1 MTDNNTPLV
10 SVIVPVYN
18 AEKYLNRCV
27 DSILSQTMTDFELLL
42 IDDGSKDDSGRI
54 CDEYSEKDARVRVF
68 HKPNGG
74 VSSARNLGLDNAEG
88 KWITF
93 CDADDVVLPSWLS
106 NFIDNACDSV
116 DYVVQG
122 FLTDK
127 TMFESDDIEFTNR
140 RKFSFSFE
148 GTMEDGL
155 LLMSKNTMLGYV
167 WCKLFRYS
175 IIKQFGVSFN
185 EAYNYQ
191 EDIIFNLSYLQHC
204 KKIKSIDDAG
214 YCYFVPDWG
223 SKYTDKANFFELNR
237 DKYLLTQNIF
247 GDKINSLTSYHLSAY
262 VASLFL
268 LFKKNVAGRRSRL
281 IEFRKKVGVNVL
293 RSKVFFVTKW
303 AIFLDFTYLISPI
316 VIWLHTRMKN
326 IPELE

>member
-18 AEKYLNRCV
+18 VEKYLNRCV
-27 DSILSQTMTDFELLL
+27 DSILSQMMTDFELLL
-42 IDDGSKDDSGRI
+42 IDDGSKDNSGRI
-54 CDEYSEKDARVRVF
+54 CDEYAEKDARVRVF

-74 VSSARNLGLDNAEG
+74 VSSARNLGLDNAIG

-122 FLTDK
+122 FLADK
-127 TMFESDDIEFTNR
+127 TMSKSDDIEFTNR
-140 RKFSFSFE
+140 SKFSFSFE

-155 LLMSKNTMLGYV
+155 LLMSKNSMLGYV
-167 WCKLFRYS
+167 WCKLFKHS
-175 IIKQFGVSFN
+175 IIKQFDVSFN
-185 EAYNYQ
+185 ESYNYQ
-191 EDIIFNLSYLQHC
+191 EDMIFNLLYLQHC
-204 KKIKSIDDAG
+204 KKIKSIDDVG
-214 YCYFVPDWG
+214 YCYSVPDWG
-223 SKYTDKANFFELNR
+223 RKYTNKANFFELNR

-247 GDKINSLTSYHLSAY
+247 GDKINSLTSYYLSAY

-281 IEFRKKVGVNVL
+281 VEFRKKVGVNVL

-303 AIFLDFTYLISPI
+303 AIFLDFTCLISPI
-316 VIWLHTRMKN
+316 VIWMHAKMKN

>member
-223 SKYTDKANFFELNR
+223 SKYTDKANF
-237 DKYLLTQNIF
+237 
-247 GDKINSLTSYHLSAY
+247 SS
-262 VASLFL
+262 
-268 LFKKNVAGRRSRL
+268 
-281 IEFRKKVGVNVL
+281 
-293 RSKVFFVTKW
+293 
-303 AIFLDFTYLISPI
+303 
-316 VIWLHTRMKN
+316 
-326 IPELE
+326 

>member
-1 MTDNNTPLV
+1 MIDNNTPLV

-42 IDDGSKDDSGRI
+42 IDDGSKDNSGRI

-74 VSSARNLGLDNAEG
+74 VSSARNLGLDNAIG

-122 FLTDK
+122 FLADKPIHETDDNQC
-127 TMFESDDIEFTNR
+127 SNNR
-140 RKFSFSFE
+140 EVSFSFE
-148 GTMEDGL
+148 GTVEDGV
-155 LLMSKNTMLGYV
+155 LLMSKNNMLGYV
-167 WCKLFRYS
+167 WCKLFKQS
-175 IIKQFGVSFN
+175 IIKQFNVSFN
-185 EAYNYQ
+185 ELYNYQ
-191 EDIIFNLSYLQHC
+191 EDMIFNLSYLQHC
-204 KKIKSIDDAG
+204 KRIRSINDVG
-214 YCYFVPDWG
+214 YFYYVPDWER
-223 SKYTDKANFFELNR
+223 KYTNKSNLFELIR
-237 DKYLLTQNIF
+237 DRYLLVQSIYGGNN
-247 GDKINSLTSYHLSAY
+247 NSLTAQYLSAY

-268 LFKKNVAGRRSRL
+268 LFKMNVKDRRCRL

-303 AIFLDFTYLISPI
+303 AILLDFTCLISPTI
-316 VIWLHTRMKN
+316 IWIHTRMK
-326 IPELE
+326 PVQGL

>member
-27 DSILSQTMTDFELLL
+27 DSILSQTMTDFELILV
-42 IDDGSKDDSGRI
+42 DDGSKDNSGRI
-54 CDEYSEKDARVRVF
+54 CDGYSEKDARVRTF

-74 VSSARNLGLDNAEG
+74 VSSARNLGLDNAIG

-122 FLTDK
+122 FLADKPIHETDDNQCSNNCK
-127 TMFESDDIEFTNR
+127 L
-140 RKFSFSFE
+140 SFSFE
-148 GTMEDGL
+148 GTVEDGV

-167 WCKLFRYS
+167 WCKLFKQS
-175 IIKQFGVSFN
+175 VIKQFNVSFN
-185 EAYNYQ
+185 ELYNYQ
-191 EDIIFNLSYLQHC
+191 EDMIFNLSYLQHC
-204 KKIKSIDDAG
+204 KRMRSIDDVG
-214 YCYFVPDWG
+214 YFYCVPDWER
-223 SKYTDKANFFELNR
+223 KYTNKSNLFELIR
-237 DKYLLTQNIF
+237 DRYLLVQSIYGGN
-247 GDKINSLTSYHLSAY
+247 NNYLTEQYLSAY

-268 LFKKNVAGRRSRL
+268 LFKKNVADRRCRL
-281 IEFRKKVGVNVL
+281 IEFRKRVGVNVL
-293 RSKVFFVTKW
+293 RSKVFFITKW
-303 AIFLDFTYLISPI
+303 AIFLDFTYLISPMI
-316 VIWLHTRMKN
+316 IWIHTRMKP
-326 IPELE
+326 I